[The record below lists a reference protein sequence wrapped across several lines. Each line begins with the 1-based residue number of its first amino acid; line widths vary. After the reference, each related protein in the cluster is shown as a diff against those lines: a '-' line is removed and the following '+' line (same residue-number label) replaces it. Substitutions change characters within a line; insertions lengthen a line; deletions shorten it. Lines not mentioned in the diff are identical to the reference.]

1 MTIVEALKEVLKD
14 SGGLTHKEA
23 YDRIVAR
30 DLYHFRA
37 KKPDSVVNHEIR
49 CHCEDLNFPSA
60 SVVKY
65 FRIVG

>member
-37 KKPDSVVNHEIR
+37 KN
-49 CHCEDLNFPSA
+49 
-60 SVVKY
+60 
-65 FRIVG
+65 RIVLLTMKYAVIAKI